1 VTSPGRG
8 GVIGVGLAWA
18 ARWSARLLLVAAGI
32 WLLGYLVGV
41 LWAVVFPTLLAIV
54 LATVFW
60 PPAAYLRRHRFAPAL
75 AAGVVVVVG
84 LLVIGVL
91 ISLVGTAVAGSL
103 PQIVSSVVTG
113 VQSVREWI
121 AGPPLNLADS
131 QLTALVQQVT
141 TRIQESVSTIAAG
154 VLTGVGSIASGVITF
169 VLVLILTF
177 LFVKDGPRFLPWVH
191 TVAGPSAGGHLA
203 EVLRRIWVTVG
214 SFIRQQAVV
223 SLVDAVLIG
232 LGLLIVGVPLALPLA
247 VLTFLGGFIP
257 IIGAFVAG
265 AVAVLVALVNNGF
278 AAGITV
284 LVIVVVVQQIEGN
297 VLQPVLQS
305 RGLGLHAAVVLLA
318 ITAGSTLYGIAGAF
332 LAVPVTA
339 AFAVVLRYLGEQID
353 VRAVPEPDHE
363 PDPDLT
369 AKHDPELG
377 SAS

>member
-1 VTSPGRG
+1 M
-8 GVIGVGLAWA
+8 IGVGLTWA
-18 ARWSARLLLVAAGI
+18 ARWSARALLVAAGI
-32 WLLGYLVGV
+32 WLLGFLVGQ
-41 LWAVVFPTLLAIV
+41 LWTVVFPTLLAVV
-54 LATVFW
+54 LATVLW
-60 PPAAYLRRHRFAPAL
+60 PPVAWLRRHRFPAAL
-75 AAGVVVVVG
+75 ASAVVVVVG
-84 LLVIGVL
+84 IIVISVLVA
-91 ISLVGTAVAGSL
+91 LVGSAVSGAM
-103 PQIVSSVVTG
+103 PQIVRSVITG
-113 VQSVREWI
+113 VQTVRDWV
-121 AGPPLNLADS
+121 AGPPLNLAQS
-131 QLTALVQQVT
+131 QLNALVQQVT
-141 TRIQESVSTIAAG
+141 TRIQESVSTIASG
-154 VLTGVGSIASGVITF
+154 VLAGVGSIASGVITV

-177 LFVKDGPRFLPWVH
+177 LFVKDGPKFLPWVRN
-191 TVAGPSAGGHLA
+191 VAGSSAGEHLA
-203 EVLRRIWVTVG
+203 EVLRRVWVTVG

-232 LGLLIVGVPLALPLA
+232 LGLVIVGVPLALPLA

-278 AAGITV
+278 AAGVTV

-339 AFAVVLRYLGEQID
+339 AAAVVLRYLGEQID
-353 VRAVPEPDHE
+353 VRTVSSDEPESTSAP
-363 PDPDLT
+363 
-369 AKHDPELG
+369 DPELG

>member
-8 GVIGVGLAWA
+8 GVIGVGLGWA

-32 WLLGYLVGV
+32 WLLGFLVGA
-41 LWAVVFPTLLAIV
+41 LWTVVFPTLLAVV

-60 PPAAYLRRHRFAPAL
+60 PPAAYLRRHRFPPAL
-75 AAGVVVVVG
+75 ASAVVVVIGIV
-84 LLVIGVL
+84 VIAVL
-91 ISLVGTAVAGSL
+91 ISLVGSAVAGSL

-113 VQSVREWI
+113 VQGIRVWI

-131 QLTALVQQVT
+131 QLTALIQQVT

-191 TVAGPSAGGHLA
+191 KVAGPSAGGHLA

-232 LGLLIVGVPLALPLA
+232 LGLVIVGVPLALPLA

-278 AAGITV
+278 AAGVTV

-353 VRAVPEPDHE
+353 ERTLPDPE

-369 AKHDPELG
+369 AEHDPELG

>member
-1 VTSPGRG
+1 M
-8 GVIGVGLAWA
+8 
-18 ARWSARLLLVAAGI
+18 
-32 WLLGYLVGV
+32 
-41 LWAVVFPTLLAIV
+41 FPTLLAFV

-75 AAGVVVVVG
+75 AAAVVVVIGIV
-84 LLVIGVL
+84 VIAVL
-91 ISLVGTAVAGSL
+91 ISLVASAVASTL

-131 QLTALVQQVT
+131 QLTALIQQVT

-154 VLTGVGSIASGVITF
+154 VLTGVGSIAAGVITF

-191 TVAGPSAGGHLA
+191 KVAGPSAGGHLA

-214 SFIRQQAVV
+214 SFHPPAGRRQPGRRRAHRPR
-223 SLVDAVLIG
+223 ARHR
-232 LGLLIVGVPLALPLA
+232 GVPLALPLA

-265 AVAVLVALVNNGF
+265 AVAVLVALVNNGL
-278 AAGITV
+278 AAGVTV

-297 VLQPVLQS
+297 VLQS

-353 VRAVPEPDHE
+353 VRTVPEPDE
-363 PDPDLT
+363 DLT
-369 AKHDPELG
+369 VEHDPELG
-377 SAS
+377 SAP

>member
-32 WLLGYLVGV
+32 WLLGFLVGA
-41 LWAVVFPTLLAIV
+41 LWTVVFPTLLAIV

-60 PPAAYLRRHRFAPAL
+60 PPAAFLRRHRFAPAL
-75 AAGVVVVVG
+75 ASGVVVVVG
-84 LLVIGVL
+84 ILVIGVL
-91 ISLVGTAVAGSL
+91 ITLVGTAVAGSL
-103 PQIVSSVVTG
+103 PQIVASVVTG
-113 VQSVREWI
+113 VQSVRTWI
-121 AGPPLNLADS
+121 SGPPLNLADS

-141 TRIQESVSTIAAG
+141 TRIQESVSTIATG

-177 LFVKDGPRFLPWVH
+177 LFVKDGPKFLPWVH
-191 TVAGPSAGGHLA
+191 KVTGPSAGGHLA

-232 LGLLIVGVPLALPLA
+232 AGLLIVGVPLALPLA

-284 LVIVVVVQQIEGN
+284 LIIVVVVQQIEGN

-353 VRAVPEPDHE
+353 ERTPPDPE

-369 AKHDPELG
+369 AEHDPELG
-377 SAS
+377 SAP

>member
-1 VTSPGRG
+1 MPGRG
-8 GVIGVGLAWA
+8 GVIGVGLTWA

-32 WLLGYLVGV
+32 WLLGFLVGQ
-41 LWAVVFPTLLAIV
+41 LWTVVFPTLLAIV
-54 LATVFW
+54 LATVLW
-60 PPAAYLRRHRFAPAL
+60 PPAEWLRRHRFAPAL
-75 AAGVVVVVG
+75 ASAVVM
-84 LLVIGVL
+84 LVAVFVIAVL
-91 ISLVGTAVAGSL
+91 VALVGSAVSGSM
-103 PQIVSSVVTG
+103 PQIVRSVITG
-113 VQSVREWI
+113 VQTVRDWV
-121 AGPPLNLADS
+121 AGPPLNLAEG
-131 QLTALVQQVT
+131 QLNTLIQQVT

-154 VLTGVGSIASGVITF
+154 VLAGVGSIASGVITV

-177 LFVKDGPRFLPWVH
+177 LFVKDGSKFLPWVDSV
-191 TVAGPSAGGHLA
+191 TGPSAGEHLA

-214 SFIRQQAVV
+214 AFIRQQAVV

-232 LGLLIVGVPLALPLA
+232 LGLVIVGVPLALPLA

-278 AAGITV
+278 AAGVTV
-284 LVIVVVVQQIEGN
+284 LVIVVAVQQIEGN

-339 AFAVVLRYLGEQID
+339 AAAVVLRYLGEQID
-353 VRAVPEPDHE
+353 VRTVSPPEPE
-363 PDPDLT
+363 PT
-369 AKHDPELG
+369 VEQDPELG
-377 SAS
+377 SAP